1 MRAPGSSSKAGAADV
16 IAMHPAMQRILQTQR
31 AWIDAGRV
39 IAYRTALELDLQ
51 KHHPDTARRE
61 AAARWCSL
69 VTPVLKSAWTEQ
81 AFSGASACLQVFG
94 GHGYV
99 REWGIEQHVRD
110 ARVAM
115 IYEGTNEI
123 QAIDLLVR
131 KTLPD
136 GAAALQTLLAELAA
150 EPGQNPRTRL
160 ALHAFSAFVREQVLP
175 RTSESDAAPDQPFW
189 LADDFLRALALLLMA
204 WAWDRLATA
213 PHADATAHAAFWR
226 WVWPEFD
233 MRMGMMN
240 TTLTAGQSAPAM
252 L

>member
-1 MRAPGSSSKAGAADV
+1 
-16 IAMHPAMQRILQTQR
+16 
-31 AWIDAGRV
+31 
-39 IAYRTALELDLQ
+39 
-51 KHHPDTARRE
+51 RRE
-61 AAARWCSL
+61 TAARWCSL

-81 AFSGASACLQVFG
+81 AFTGASACLQVFG

-99 REWGIEQHVRD
+99 REWGVEQHVRD

-136 GAAALQTLLAELAA
+136 GAAALTGLLAELADDV
-150 EPGQNPRTRL
+150 GQSPRTR
-160 ALHAFSAFVREQVLP
+160 HAMQAFGDFVRDQVLP
-175 RTSESDAAPDQPFW
+175 RISESDAPPDQPFW

-204 WAWDRLATA
+204 WAWDRMAA
-213 PHADATAHAAFWR
+213 VPGADATADAAFWR

-233 MRMGMMN
+233 MRMAMMN
-240 TTLTAGQSAPAM
+240 TTLSASEHQPAM

>member
-1 MRAPGSSSKAGAADV
+1 MR
-16 IAMHPAMQRILQTQR
+16 RILDTQR

-39 IAYRTALELDLQ
+39 IGYRTALELDTL
-51 KHHPDTARRE
+51 KHHPDAARRE

-123 QAIDLLVR
+123 QAIDLLLR
-131 KTLPD
+131 KVLPD
-136 GAAALQTLLAELAA
+136 GATALRTLLAELAVELGDSPA
-150 EPGQNPRTRL
+150 AARTQEAMARL
-160 ALHAFSAFVREQVLP
+160 ARFTGEHLLP
-175 RTSESDAAPDQPFW
+175 HTQAAGAAADRQP
-189 LADDFLRALALLLMA
+189 
-204 WAWDRLATA
+204 
-213 PHADATAHAAFWR
+213 
-226 WVWPEFD
+226 
-233 MRMGMMN
+233 
-240 TTLTAGQSAPAM
+240 
-252 L
+252 